1 MKERLCDTRLSVT
14 LRLLFSLACASP
26 TLTERPDAPSKASIS
41 RVEARTISVTWSPP
55 YSGNSPLLYYL
66 IEWKEVTDDWGIHSK
81 SQRVPGTETRA
92 SISGLWPGTAY
103 HVRLFAENSLGR
115 SEPGPIMHAI
125 TELEAPSEPPSEVT
139 ADALGSKAIRVSWKP
154 GYSLRMGSPKYLSQV
169 KGYYVGFKVAHSASS
184 VFNYKTVEVT
194 SLTNNTSITSSNGH
208 NGVNSP
214 PPPGQYEAV
223 IGNLEKLTKYVII
236 VKAFNRK
243 GTGPPSDEIYVKT
256 NDLGNECTLS
266 IFVFYSIFPIQ
277 SSLSLSL
284 SLFLFL
290 PSAHLS
296 FTFTFTSLKA
306 LHH

>member
-1 MKERLCDTRLSVT
+1 M
-14 LRLLFSLACASP
+14 
-26 TLTERPDAPSKASIS
+26 
-41 RVEARTISVTWSPP
+41 EARTISVTWSPP

-169 KGYYVGFKVAHSASS
+169 KGYYVGFKLAHSASS

-194 SLTNNTSITSSNGH
+194 SLTNVTNSLNSLNSS
-208 NGVNSP
+208 
-214 PPPGQYEAV
+214 PGQYEAV
-223 IGNLEKLTKYVII
+223 IGNLEKLTKYIII

-266 IFVFYSIFPIQ
+266 IFAFLLYFSH
-277 SSLSLSL
+277 SKLSLPLLL
-284 SLFLFL
+284 SLFLPSCISFAFYIYIVKSIASLVKCMLRL
-290 PSAHLS
+290 PFSVVSRVTL
-296 FTFTFTSLKA
+296 LCNQ
-306 LHH
+306 L

>member
-1 MKERLCDTRLSVT
+1 MRQCNLVAFIFFS
-14 LRLLFSLACASP
+14 LFSLADSP
-26 TLTERPDAPSKASIS
+26 TTQLDTERPDAPSKASIS

-81 SQRVPGTETRA
+81 SQRVPGTESRA
-92 SISGLWPGTAY
+92 SVSGLWPGTAY

-194 SLTNNTSITSSNGH
+194 SLTPNNTNNIGH
-208 NGVNSP
+208 NNVNSS
-214 PPPGQYEAV
+214 PGQYETV
-223 IGNLEKLTKYVII
+223 IGNLERLTKYVIT

-256 NDLGNECTLS
+256 NDLGNECTLC
-266 IFVFYSIFPIQ
+266 
-277 SSLSLSL
+277 LC
-284 SLFLFL
+284 LFLVYLTIFTIFLQLQKFLL
-290 PSAHLS
+290 PSLP
-296 FTFTFTSLKA
+296 T
-306 LHH
+306 